1 MQEFK
6 NLFEY
11 ALEKEADNSIW
22 DMWLSK
28 YPYMEIGQLE
38 PQSYKEFSNELK
50 TFKPKTILTNEQIEA
65 ELLPMIEAERR

>member
-6 NLFEY
+6 SLFEY
-11 ALEKEADNSIW
+11 ALEKEANVVIW
-22 DMWLSK
+22 DMWISK

-38 PQSYKEFSNELK
+38 PQSYKDFSNEIK

-65 ELLPMIEAERR
+65 ELLPIIQAERR

>member
-11 ALEKEADNSIW
+11 AIEKEADDLIL
-22 DMWLSK
+22 DMWKSL

-38 PQSYKEFSNELK
+38 PKSHKAFSDELK